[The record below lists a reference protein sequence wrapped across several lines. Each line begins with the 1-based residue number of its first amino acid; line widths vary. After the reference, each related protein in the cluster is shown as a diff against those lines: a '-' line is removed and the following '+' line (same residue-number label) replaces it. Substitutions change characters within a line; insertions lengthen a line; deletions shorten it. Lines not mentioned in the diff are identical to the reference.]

1 MSKSKTGQGQSSIQV
16 QGQQQLLSPQ
26 QVLAAQLTELPLE
39 ALRDRIYKELEDN
52 QWLETR
58 NGGADVAPEPKPDSS
73 TTTSAEDSYDDGDD
87 LPRANNGA
95 REEEFRREV
104 GDTTQTIYNMLAA
117 QIREYKLTD
126 REREIVRY
134 MIGSLE
140 EDGFMRET
148 MQQVADELD
157 IFLGLIATAREVEH
171 LLTHVVQQMEPAGV
185 GARSLQE
192 CLVLQVRRNFTGE
205 RRDQLLKVLQRYWND
220 FSHQRWDRIQSRM
233 RLTLEQTEELQ
244 HSIRR
249 LTPRPGGSIGN
260 DPTENATTV
269 TPDFLVRVDETG
281 RIHLSLNE
289 ADLPELVLSEDM
301 DVALDIPTVTKAD
314 QEAVRYLRGQ
324 VASAQ
329 LFLTAMAQRRES
341 MLKTMKAIIKWQRTY
356 FLTGDESKLRPMRLE
371 DVASLAELDIS
382 TISRVSNSKYVQTQ
396 QGTLPL
402 RWFFSLSAKQNGDK
416 VSVRN
421 ILNALKELVDGEDKR
436 QPLTDEKLVQLL
448 QEQGFQVARRTVSKY
463 RIQLGIPDSRMR

>member
-1 MSKSKTGQGQSSIQV
+1 MSKNGQGQTSVQV
-16 QGQQQLLSPQ
+16 QAQQQLLSPQ
-26 QVLAAQLTELPLE
+26 QILAAQLTELPLE

-58 NGGADVAPEPKPDSS
+58 SGGADVAPEPKPDSS

-95 REEEFRREV
+95 REEYRREV
-104 GDTTQTIYNMLAA
+104 GDTTQTIYNMLAT

-126 REREIVRY
+126 RETEIVRY

-148 MQQVADELD
+148 MQQLADELD
-157 IFLGLIATAREVEH
+157 IFLGLIATAREVDY

-205 RRDQLLKVLQRYWND
+205 RRDQLLQVLQRYWND
-220 FSHQRWDRIQSRM
+220 FSRQRWDRIQSRM

-260 DPTENATTV
+260 DPTESATTV

-289 ADLPELVLSEDM
+289 ADLPELVLSEDI

-341 MLKTMKAIIKWQRTY
+341 MLKTMKAIIKWQRAY
-356 FLTGDESKLRPMRLE
+356 FLTGDEGKLRPMRLE

-382 TISRVSNSKYVQTQ
+382 TVSRVSNSKYVQTQ

-402 RWFFSLSAKQNGDK
+402 RWFFSLSAIQNGDE

-448 QEQGFQVARRTVSKY
+448 QEQGFRVARRTVSKY

>member
-1 MSKSKTGQGQSSIQV
+1 MSKTGQGQSSVQV
-16 QGQQQLLSPQ
+16 QVQQQLLSPQ
-26 QVLAAQLTELPLE
+26 QLLAAQLTELPLE
-39 ALRDRIYKELEDN
+39 ALRDRINKELEDN

-58 NGGADVAPEPKPDSS
+58 DGGGAQAAPEPKGDSS
-73 TTTSAEDSYDDGDD
+73 TATSAEDSYDDGDE
-87 LPRANNGA
+87 LPRANNGS
-95 REEEFRREV
+95 REEYRREV
-104 GDTTQTIYNMLAA
+104 GDTAQTIYDMLAA
-117 QIREYKLTD
+117 QIPEYKLTP
-126 REREIVRY
+126 REIEIVRY

-140 EDGFMRET
+140 DDGSMRET
-148 MQQVADELD
+148 MLQLADELD
-157 IFLGLIATAREVEH
+157 IFLNIIADAHEVEH
-171 LLTHVVQQMEPAGV
+171 LLTTVVQQMEPAGV

-205 RRDQLLKVLQRYWND
+205 RREQLLRVLERYWND

-269 TPDFLVRVDETG
+269 TPDFQVRVDETG

-289 ADLPELVLSEDM
+289 ADLPELVLSEDI
-301 DVALDIPTVTKAD
+301 DIALDMPTVTKAD

-329 LFLTAMAQRRES
+329 LFLSALAQRRDS
-341 MLKTMKAIIKWQRTY
+341 MLKTMKAIVKWQRAY

-371 DVASLAELDIS
+371 DVAAQTGLDIS

-396 QGTLPL
+396 QGILPL
-402 RWFFSLSAKQNGDK
+402 RWFFSLSAKQNGDE

-421 ILNALKELVDGEDKR
+421 VLNALKELVDNEDKR

-463 RIQLGIPDSRMR
+463 RIQLGIPESRMR